1 MESTAHLNQG
11 NYRAGFIAVIGK
23 PNVGKS
29 TLMNVLLQQKIAAVS
44 PRPQTTRKQQLGILT
59 TEQAQIIFVDTP
71 GFHTPRHKLGERM
84 VKAALKAIEDADGL
98 LFLLDVSE
106 PLTQED
112 LDLAERIQPYQATKP
127 LVIAFNKIDIAQDEV
142 LAQAEKLVGDRF
154 PDAKA
159 LTISCLQGDNLDRL
173 IALLIECLPL
183 SEALYPEDQITDY
196 YEREIAAELIR
207 EAALNILRDEVP
219 HGIAVR
225 IDQYQEKDETL
236 SVIDATII
244 VEKESHKAIVIG
256 AGGQMI
262 KKIGT
267 QARQEIEAMS
277 GRKVFLNL
285 HVKVQ
290 KNWRKNDSLL
300 KWLGYGE

>member
-1 MESTAHLNQG
+1 MESSESLEKPDF
-11 NYRAGFIAVIGK
+11 RAGFIAVIGK

-71 GFHTPRHKLGERM
+71 GFHTPRHKLGEKM

-106 PLTQED
+106 PLSQED
-112 LDLAERIQPYQATKP
+112 FDLAERLQPFQASKT
-127 LVIAFNKIDIAQDEV
+127 LVIALNKIDIAKQEFLAAAKTFVDE
-142 LAQAEKLVGDRF
+142 RF
-154 PDAKA
+154 PTAQV
-159 LTISCLQGDNLDRL
+159 LQISCVRGDNLDHL
-173 IALLIECLPL
+173 IAGLTACLPL
-183 SEALYPEDQITDY
+183 SKPLYPPDQITDY

-207 EAALNILRDEVP
+207 EAALHILRDEVP

-225 IDQYQEKDETL
+225 IDQYQEKDENL
-236 SVIDATII
+236 AVIDATII
-244 VEKESHKAIVIG
+244 VEKETHKAIVIG
-256 AGGQMI
+256 AGGNMI
-262 KKIGT
+262 KKIGI
-267 QARQEIEAMS
+267 QARHEIEAMS
-277 GRKVFLNL
+277 GRKIYLNL

-290 KNWRKNDSLL
+290 KNWRKNETMLR
-300 KWLGYGE
+300 WLGYT

>member
-1 MESTAHLNQG
+1 MESSEPLVKPD
-11 NYRAGFIAVIGK
+11 YRAGFIAVIGK
-23 PNVGKS
+23 PNVCKS

-59 TEQAQIIFVDTP
+59 TDQAQIVFVDTP

-106 PLTQED
+106 PLSQED
-112 LDLAERIQPYQATKP
+112 LDLAERLQPFQPAKP
-127 LVIAFNKIDIAQDEV
+127 LVVAFNKIDIAKEEFV
-142 LAQAEKLVGDRF
+142 EAAKTLVNERF
-154 PDAKA
+154 PNAQV
-159 LTISCLQGDNLDRL
+159 LQISCLRGDNLDYL
-173 IALLIECLPL
+173 IAALVDCLPL
-183 SEALYPEDQITDY
+183 SEPLYPADQITDY

-207 EAALNILRDEVP
+207 EAALHILRDEVP

-225 IDQYQEKDETL
+225 IDQYQEKDENL
-236 SVIDATII
+236 AVIDATII
-244 VEKESHKAIVIG
+244 VEKETHKAIVIG
-256 AGGQMI
+256 AGGNMI
-262 KKIGT
+262 KKIGI

-277 GRKVFLNL
+277 GRKIYLNL

-290 KNWRKNDSLL
+290 KNWRKNETML
-300 KWLGYGE
+300 KWLGYT

>member
-1 MESTAHLNQG
+1 MESTEHLAPS

-29 TLMNVLLQQKIAAVS
+29 TLMNVFLQQKIAAVS

-71 GFHTPRHKLGERM
+71 GFHIPRHTLGEKM

-106 PLTQED
+106 PLSQED
-112 LDLAERIQPYQATKP
+112 IDLANQLQSFQTTKP
-127 LVIAFNKIDIAQDEV
+127 IVVAFNKIDIAKEEFI
-142 LAQAEKLVGDRF
+142 AQAETLVREQF
-154 PDAKA
+154 PNA
-159 LTISCLQGDNLDRL
+159 TVVQISCLRGDNLDRL
-173 IALLIECLPL
+173 LDLLIECLPS
-183 SEALYPEDQITDY
+183 SEPLYPEDQITDY

-207 EAALNILRDEVP
+207 EAALHILRDEVP

-225 IDQYQEKDETL
+225 IDQYQEKDENL
-236 SVIDATII
+236 AVIDATII
-244 VEKESHKAIVIG
+244 VEKETHKAIVIG
-256 AGGQMI
+256 AGGNMI

-290 KNWRKNDSLL
+290 KNWRKNETIL
-300 KWLGYGE
+300 KWLGYT

>member
-1 MESTAHLNQG
+1 MESSESLEKPD
-11 NYRAGFIAVIGK
+11 YRAGFIAVIGK

-29 TLMNVLLQQKIAAVS
+29 TLMNVLLEQKIAAVS

-59 TEQAQIIFVDTP
+59 TDQAQIIFVDTP
-71 GFHTPRHKLGERM
+71 GFHTPRHKLGEKM

-112 LDLAERIQPYQATKP
+112 LDLAERIQPFRASKP
-127 LVIAFNKIDIAQDEV
+127 LVIALNKIDIAKQEFLAAAETFVDE
-142 LAQAEKLVGDRF
+142 RF
-154 PDAKA
+154 PTAQV
-159 LTISCLQGDNLDRL
+159 LQISCVRGDNLDHL
-173 IALLIECLPL
+173 IAALTACLPL
-183 SEALYPEDQITDY
+183 SEPLYPPDQITDY

-207 EAALNILRDEVP
+207 EATLHILRDEVP

-225 IDQYQEKDETL
+225 IDQYQEKDENL
-236 SVIDATII
+236 AVIDATII
-244 VEKESHKAIVIG
+244 VEKETHKAIVIG
-256 AGGQMI
+256 AGGNMI
-262 KKIGT
+262 KKIGI

-277 GRKVFLNL
+277 GRKIYLNL

-290 KNWRKNDSLL
+290 KNWRKNETMLR
-300 KWLGYGE
+300 WLGYT

>member
-154 PDAKA
+154 PKAKA
-159 LTISCLQGDNLDRL
+159 LPISCLQGDNLDRL

-207 EAALNILRDEVP
+207 EATLNILRDEVP

-236 SVIDATII
+236 AVIDATLI

-267 QARQEIEAMS
+267 HARQEIEAMS

>member
-1 MESTAHLNQG
+1 MESSEPLVKPD
-11 NYRAGFIAVIGK
+11 YRAGFIAVIGK

-59 TEQAQIIFVDTP
+59 TDQAQIVFVDTP

-106 PLTQED
+106 PLSQED
-112 LDLAERIQPYQATKP
+112 LDLAERLQPFQPAKP
-127 LVIAFNKIDIAQDEV
+127 LVVAFNKIDIAKEEFV
-142 LAQAEKLVGDRF
+142 EAAKTLVNERF
-154 PDAKA
+154 PNAQV
-159 LTISCLQGDNLDRL
+159 LQISCLRGDNLDYL
-173 IALLIECLPL
+173 IAALVDCLPL
-183 SEALYPEDQITDY
+183 SEPLYPADQITDY

-207 EAALNILRDEVP
+207 EAALHILRDEVP

-225 IDQYQEKDETL
+225 IDQYQEKDENL
-236 SVIDATII
+236 AVIDATII
-244 VEKESHKAIVIG
+244 VEKETHKAIVIG
-256 AGGQMI
+256 AGGNMI
-262 KKIGT
+262 KKIGI

-277 GRKVFLNL
+277 GRKIYLNL

-290 KNWRKNDSLL
+290 KNWRKNETML
-300 KWLGYGE
+300 KWLGYT

>member
-1 MESTAHLNQG
+1 MESSEPITPN

-59 TEQAQIIFVDTP
+59 TEQAQLIFVDTP
-71 GFHTPRHKLGERM
+71 GFHTPRHKLGEKM
-84 VKAALKAIEDADGL
+84 VTAALKAIEDSDGL

-106 PLTQED
+106 PLSQED
-112 LDLAERIQPYQATKP
+112 HDLATRVQPYQASKP
-127 LVIAFNKIDIAQDEV
+127 LVVAFNKIDRVKEEF
-142 LAQAEKLVGDRF
+142 LTQADRLVAEHF
-154 PDAKA
+154 PNAKVVH
-159 LTISCLQGDNLDRL
+159 ISCLRGDNLDYL
-173 IALLIECLPL
+173 LTLLIECLPL
-183 SEALYPEDQITDY
+183 SEPLYPEDQITDY

-207 EAALNILRDEVP
+207 EAALLILRDEVP

-225 IDQYQEKDETL
+225 IDQYQEKDDL
-236 SVIDATII
+236 VVIDATII

-256 AGGQMI
+256 TGGNMI

-267 QARQEIEAMS
+267 QARQEIELMI
-277 GRKVFLNL
+277 GRKVYLNL

-290 KNWRKNDSLL
+290 KNWRKNETIL
-300 KWLGYGE
+300 KWLGYR

>member
-1 MESTAHLNQG
+1 MESSEPLVKPD
-11 NYRAGFIAVIGK
+11 YRAGFIAVIGK

-59 TEQAQIIFVDTP
+59 TDQAQIVFVDTP

-106 PLTQED
+106 PLSQED
-112 LDLAERIQPYQATKP
+112 LDLAERLQPFQPAKP
-127 LVIAFNKIDIAQDEV
+127 LVVAFNKIDIAKEEFV
-142 LAQAEKLVGDRF
+142 EAAKTLVNERF
-154 PDAKA
+154 PNAQV
-159 LTISCLQGDNLDRL
+159 LQISCLRGDNLDHL
-173 IALLIECLPL
+173 IAALVDCLPL
-183 SEALYPEDQITDY
+183 SEPLYPADQITDY

-207 EAALNILRDEVP
+207 EAALHILRDEVP

-225 IDQYQEKDETL
+225 IDQYQEKDENL
-236 SVIDATII
+236 AVIDATII
-244 VEKESHKAIVIG
+244 VEKETHKAIVIG
-256 AGGQMI
+256 AGGNMI
-262 KKIGT
+262 KKIGI

-277 GRKVFLNL
+277 GRKIYLNL

-290 KNWRKNDSLL
+290 KNWRKNETML
-300 KWLGYGE
+300 KWLGYT

>member
-1 MESTAHLNQG
+1 MESSQHMTNPE
-11 NYRAGFIAVIGK
+11 YRAGFIAVIGK

-71 GFHTPRHKLGERM
+71 GFHTPRHKLGEKM
-84 VKAALKAIEDADGL
+84 VKAALKAIEDSDGL

-112 LDLAERIQPYQATKP
+112 INLAEQLVPFRETKP
-127 LVIAFNKIDIAQDEV
+127 LVIALNKIDIAQEEY
-142 LAQAEKLVGDRF
+142 LAHAEAWSLERF
-154 PDAKA
+154 PDAK
-159 LTISCLQGDNLDRL
+159 LVPISCLRGDNLDRL
-173 IALLIECLPL
+173 TTLLIECLPI
-183 SEALYPEDQITDY
+183 SEPLYPEDQITDY

-207 EAALNILRDEVP
+207 EAALHILRDEVP

-225 IDQYQEKDETL
+225 IDQYQEKDENL
-236 SVIDATII
+236 AVIDATII
-244 VEKESHKAIVIG
+244 VEKETHKAIVIG
-256 AGGQMI
+256 AGGSMI

-277 GRKVFLNL
+277 GRKIFLNL

-290 KNWRKNDSLL
+290 KNWRKNETIL
-300 KWLGYGE
+300 KWLGYT

>member
-1 MESTAHLNQG
+1 MESSEFLEKPD
-11 NYRAGFIAVIGK
+11 YRAGFIAVIGK

-59 TEQAQIIFVDTP
+59 TDQAQMIFVDTP
-71 GFHTPRHKLGERM
+71 GFHTPRHKLGEKM

-106 PLTQED
+106 PLSQED
-112 LDLAERIQPYQATKP
+112 LDLAERLQPFRASKP
-127 LVIAFNKIDIAQDEV
+127 LVIAFNKIDIAKEEF
-142 LAQAEKLVGDRF
+142 LGAAETFVGERF
-154 PDAKA
+154 PAA
-159 LTISCLQGDNLDRL
+159 QVLQISCVRGDNLDHL
-173 IALLIECLPL
+173 IAVLVECLPL
-183 SEALYPEDQITDY
+183 SEPLYPPDQITDY

-207 EAALNILRDEVP
+207 EATLHILRDEVP

-225 IDQYQEKDETL
+225 IDQYQEKDDNL
-236 SVIDATII
+236 AVIDATLI
-244 VEKESHKAIVIG
+244 VEKETHKAIVIG
-256 AGGQMI
+256 AGGNMI
-262 KKIGT
+262 KKIGI

-277 GRKVFLNL
+277 GRKIYLNL

-290 KNWRKNDSLL
+290 KNWRKNETML
-300 KWLGYGE
+300 KWLGYT

>member
-1 MESTAHLNQG
+1 VESSEYLNLA

-44 PRPQTTRKQQLGILT
+44 PRPQTTRKRQLGILT

-71 GFHTPRHKLGERM
+71 GFHTPRHKLGEKM
-84 VKAALKAIEDADGL
+84 VKAALQAIEDSDGL

-106 PLTQED
+106 PLTPED
-112 LDLAERIQPYQATKP
+112 FDLAQKIQPFQSSKP
-127 LVIAFNKIDIAQDEV
+127 TAVALNKIDIAKDEFIQ
-142 LAQAEKLVGDRF
+142 QAEALVSEQLPNARVVR
-154 PDAKA
+154 
-159 LTISCLQGDNLDRL
+159 ISCLRGDNLDHL
-173 IALLIECLPL
+173 TALLIESLPE
-183 SEALYPEDQITDY
+183 SEPLYPLDQVTDY

-225 IDQYQEKDETL
+225 IDQFQEKDDHL
-236 SVIDATII
+236 AVIDATII
-244 VEKESHKAIVIG
+244 VEKENHKAIVIG
-256 AGGQMI
+256 AGGKMI
-262 KKIGT
+262 KQIGT

-277 GRKVFLNL
+277 GRKIFLNL

-290 KNWRKNDSLL
+290 KNWRKNETLL
-300 KWLGYGE
+300 HWLGYT

>member
-1 MESTAHLNQG
+1 MESSQHLTNTD
-11 NYRAGFIAVIGK
+11 YRAGFIAVIGK

-59 TEQAQIIFVDTP
+59 TEKAQIIFVDTP
-71 GFHTPRHKLGERM
+71 GFHTPRHKLGEKM
-84 VKAALKAIEDADGL
+84 LKAALKAIEDADGL

-112 LDLAERIQPYQATKP
+112 SDLANQLQPHQMTKP
-127 LVIAFNKIDIAQDEV
+127 LVIALNKIDIAKEEF
-142 LAQAEKLVGDRF
+142 LAQAESLVGKHF
-154 PDAKA
+154 PNAKV
-159 LTISCLQGDNLDRL
+159 LQISCLRGDNLDRL
-173 IALLIECLPL
+173 IDLLTECLPV
-183 SEALYPEDQITDY
+183 SEPLYPEDQITDY

-207 EAALNILRDEVP
+207 ESALHILRDEVP

-225 IDQYQEKDETL
+225 IDQYQEKDENL
-236 SVIDATII
+236 VVIDATMI
-244 VEKESHKAIVIG
+244 VEKETHKAIVIG
-256 AGGQMI
+256 AGGNMI

-290 KNWRKNDSLL
+290 KNWRKNDTYL
-300 KWLGYGE
+300 KWLGYT